1 MFWDFNELLPRCQTA
16 VALMCNCQRRTKTC
30 ACMYW
35 KQESCNKTNIGTSK
49 YSRLPSTNKD
59 FTLSSEHMHNR
70 IRTQEQ
76 TPVTSLLVLVSLQG
90 PPSAVGPLRLN
101 SEACGEGGRW
111 GGQMG
116 TQYTSSS
123 KTQKLPI
130 PEKDSGEVGWGIS
143 WRSTHPPLAAH
154 EQKKSPWL
162 I

>member
-1 MFWDFNELLPRCQTA
+1 MCGFMFWDFNELLPWCQTA
-16 VALMCNCQRRTKTC
+16 VALMCNCQRRTKRHVH
-30 ACMYW
+30 ACIG
-35 KQESCNKTNIGTSK
+35 NRNHAPKTNISTSK

-116 TQYTSSS
+116 IQYTSSS
-123 KTQKLPI
+123 ETQKLPSL
-130 PEKDSGEVGWGIS
+130 EQDSGRWDGG
-143 WRSTHPPLAAH
+143 
-154 EQKKSPWL
+154 
-162 I
+162 